1 MPIEIKELHIK
12 INVNENSNSVAK
24 PASSSS
30 ATEKDNVAEC
40 VEQVM
45 KIIERKKER

>member
-12 INVNENSNSVAK
+12 INVNEGSK
-24 PASSSS
+24 PS
-30 ATEKDNVAEC
+30 AATSTQKSKDEDVVAEC
-40 VEQVM
+40 VAQVM

>member
-12 INVNENSNSVAK
+12 INVNEGSK
-24 PASSSS
+24 PTTSSTSS
-30 ATEKDNVAEC
+30 EKDVVEEC

>member
-12 INVNENSNSVAK
+12 INVNENSGSGAK
-24 PASSSS
+24 PASTSS
-30 ATEKDNVAEC
+30 ATEKDAVAEC